1 MVRSNQVVL
10 VTDLDNT
17 LYDFAAYYE
26 AGISALVAELEE
38 RLSIDSGSVTE
49 KLRYVFTR
57 HGSIEYPFAVEELPE
72 VLELPHASRREVTR
86 ACLKAFWDAGSTTI
100 HPYPTVL
107 RTLGHLRQE
116 NVAIIGHTDAPIHEV
131 LRRLRHLKLDRYL
144 TGIVAQQ
151 WFRRRPRSSQ
161 AVYLA
166 EVPGW
171 SRPSRRFQPLW
182 CIPVADLKPNA
193 VMYRRIIDDFGV
205 PPRYVT
211 VIGDSVARDL
221 VPAVEVGCTAVWA
234 RYGRRSG
241 VDGLMAEVV
250 PHILPEVGIA
260 EPIDAPTI
268 RRVDSFEGVLAY
280 MATQQVIELSGE
292 TP

>member
-1 MVRSNQVVL
+1 MVRSSRVVL

-26 AGISALVAELEE
+26 AGISALVAELEA
-38 RLSIDSGSVTE
+38 RLAIDSSTVTE
-49 KLRYVFTR
+49 KLRDVFTR

-72 VLELPHASRREVTR
+72 VLELPRASRREVTR
-86 ACLKAFWDAGSTTI
+86 ACLKAFWDAGSATI

-107 RTLGHLRQE
+107 RTLGHLQQE

-161 AVYLA
+161 AVYLT

-171 SRPSRRFQPLW
+171 SRPSRRFRPLW
-182 CIPVADLKPNA
+182 RIPVADLKPNA

-205 PPRYVT
+205 APRYVT

-221 VPAVEVGCTAVWA
+221 VPAVEAGCAAVWA

-241 VDGLMAEVV
+241 VGGLMAEVV
-250 PHILPEVGIA
+250 PHILPEVGMA
-260 EPIDAPTI
+260 EPADTSAI

-280 MATQQVIELSGE
+280 MATQQVIDLSSE
-292 TP
+292 MP